1 MIDDYR
7 VKLEIFEGPIDLLLY
22 LIRKN
27 HFDIFDIPIANITE
41 QYLEYLNVM
50 KTLNLDIAGEFLMM
64 SASLMEIKSKML
76 LPTDEEKSAEEQD
89 PRSELV
95 QRLLEYQRYKA
106 AADELEKKSHLG
118 WHTFTRQAPPDEL
131 SESEEVIE
139 ASIFELIDAFKKV
152 LEKYPSE
159 VVQEIKRDRI
169 TVVQKINELI
179 ERLKNVEVL
188 QFNELFTENIELSE
202 IIATFLALLE
212 LIRLKLLKIIQPHQF
227 GTIWIYPTEKLKKG
241 FKLKEGEIDGYQ

>member
-27 HFDIFDIPIANITE
+27 HFDIFDIPIAVITE

-50 KTLNLDIAGEFLMM
+50 KTLNLDVAGEFLVM
-64 SASLMEIKSKML
+64 SASLMGIKSKML
-76 LPTDEEKSAEEQD
+76 LPREEEKSEEEQD

-95 QRLLEYQRYKA
+95 QRLLEYQRYKSA
-106 AADELEKKSHLG
+106 AEELERRSHLG
-118 WHTFTRQAPPDEL
+118 WHTFKRETLPEEL
-131 SESEEVIE
+131 SQSEEVIE

-152 LEKYPSE
+152 LEKYPSYA
-159 VVQEIKRDRI
+159 VQEIARDRI
-169 TVVQKINELI
+169 TVAQKIDELM
-179 ERLKNVEVL
+179 ERLKNVEVI
-188 QFNELFTENIELSE
+188 QFNELFKENIELSE

-212 LIRLKLLKIIQPHQF
+212 LIRLKLLKIIQPQQF
-227 GTIWIYPTEKLKKG
+227 GTIWIYPAEKLKKG
-241 FKLKEGEIDGYQ
+241 FEIKEGEIDGYQ

>member
-1 MIDDYR
+1 MVDDYR

-27 HFDIFDIPIANITE
+27 HFDIFDIPIADITE

-50 KTLNLDIAGEFLMM
+50 KTLNLDVAGEFLMM

-76 LPTDEEKSAEEQD
+76 LPRDEEQPVEEQD

-95 QRLLEYQRYKA
+95 RRLLEYQRYKA
-106 AADELEKKSHLG
+106 AAEELEKKSYLG
-118 WHTFTRQAPPDEL
+118 WHTFKRQLPPDEF
-131 SESEEVIE
+131 SESEEIIE

-159 VVQEIKRDRI
+159 VIQEITRDRI
-169 TVVQKINELI
+169 TVAQKINELI
-179 ERLKNVEVL
+179 ERLKNVDVL
-188 QFNELFTENIELSE
+188 QFNELFRENIELSE
-202 IIATFLALLE
+202 VIATFLALLE
-212 LIRLKLLKIIQPHQF
+212 LIRLKLLKVIQPQQF
-227 GTIWIYPTEKLKKG
+227 GTIWIYPTEKLKSG
-241 FKLKEGEIDGYQ
+241 FEVKEGEIDGYE

>member
-1 MIDDYR
+1 MADDYR

-50 KTLNLDIAGEFLMM
+50 KTLNLDVAGEFLMM

-76 LPTDEEKSAEEQD
+76 LSTDEEKSVEEQD
-89 PRSELV
+89 PRNELV

-106 AADELEKKSHLG
+106 AADDLEKKSHLG
-118 WHTFTRQAPPDEL
+118 WHTFKRQAPPDEL
-131 SESEEVIE
+131 SESEEIIE
-139 ASIFELIDAFKKV
+139 TSIFELIDAFKKV

-159 VVQEIKRDRI
+159 VVQEITRDRI
-169 TVVQKINELI
+169 TVAQKINELI

-188 QFNELFTENIELSE
+188 QFNELFKENTELSE
-202 IIATFLALLE
+202 IIATFIALLE
-212 LIRLKLLKIIQPHQF
+212 LIRLKLLKIIQPQQF

-241 FKLKEGEIDGYQ
+241 FEVKEGEIDGYQ